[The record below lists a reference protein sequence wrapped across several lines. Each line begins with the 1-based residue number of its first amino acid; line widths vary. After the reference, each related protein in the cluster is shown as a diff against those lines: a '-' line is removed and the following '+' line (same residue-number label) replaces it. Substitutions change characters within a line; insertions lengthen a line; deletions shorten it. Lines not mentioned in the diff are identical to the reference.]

1 MLFRSIQIFFN
12 GIPSSMPHLRGGR
25 LRALAVTTPIR
36 SPVAPE
42 LPTMA
47 EAGFPGAEAT
57 SWTGILVPAGTR
69 TTVITKLNNAFVQA
83 LKYPDVTA
91 RLTTEGA
98 VPVGNSASEF
108 GVYIRSELVRWARI
122 VKISVAAAQ

>member
-1 MLFRSIQIFFN
+1 M
-12 GIPSSMPHLRGGR
+12 
-25 LRALAVTTPIR
+25 
-36 SPVAPE
+36 
-42 LPTMA
+42 
-47 EAGFPGAEAT
+47 
-57 SWTGILVPAGTR
+57 
-69 TTVITKLNNAFVQA
+69 QA